1 MLTDYMI
8 RKEQVKELLREIRAT
23 EDKTVELG
31 LAGNLGYPDEVVTAM
46 ILAQLENSMEPE
58 RDITIEDLLWAGA
71 MLDHLDT
78 QEFSVRRKK
87 VKKHDR

>member
-8 RKEQVKELLREIRAT
+8 RKEQVKELLREVRAT

-31 LAGNLGYPDEVVTAM
+31 LAGNLGYSDEVVTAM
-46 ILAQLENSMEPE
+46 ILAQLENSEEPE
-58 RDITIEDLLWAGA
+58 RDITLMDLLWAGA

-78 QEFSVRRKK
+78 QGFSVRQKK